1 MSKFESFATVSCPR
15 CALIAYVTCLR
26 VKFMGQTTSA
36 EKYSIFGEDMQVVA
50 LNLGAD
56 EKVTCEPGSMVYM
69 TDDIKPS
76 CDNSGCFNRC
86 MSGNPCCMSVYT
98 GDGKGVVGQLPISC
112 VMRSH
117 HIFSLRTPQN

>member
-1 MSKFESFATVSCPR
+1 MWEDKVMSKFESFATVSCPR

-56 EKVTCEPGSMVYM
+56 EKVTLQVRME
-69 TDDIKPS
+69 
-76 CDNSGCFNRC
+76 N
-86 MSGNPCCMSVYT
+86 
-98 GDGKGVVGQLPISC
+98 KGQFPVAVL
-112 VMRSH
+112 
-117 HIFSLRTPQN
+117 L